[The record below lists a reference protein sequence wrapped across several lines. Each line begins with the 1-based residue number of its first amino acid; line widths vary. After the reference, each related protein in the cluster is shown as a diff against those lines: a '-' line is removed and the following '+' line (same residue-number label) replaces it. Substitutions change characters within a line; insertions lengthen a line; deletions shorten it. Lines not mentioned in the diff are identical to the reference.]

1 MKIQLGTTLGL
12 VALVLVV
19 GYIGYSEFPAQ
30 TAKAQAADQHQFKFA
45 QAMINTLESSQY
57 ENGDIIVY
65 TGSAPEA
72 MTINDWSQ
80 VKLVDKN
87 MIRTQAALAGYEEI
101 P

>member
-1 MKIQLGTTLGL
+1 MKMQKGTILGV

-19 GYIGYSEFPAQ
+19 GYIGYSEFPTQSA
-30 TAKAQAADQHQFKFA
+30 TAQAADQHYFKFA
-45 QAMINTLESSQY
+45 QVFINTLEAAQY
-57 ENGDIIVY
+57 EDGSIIVY
-65 TGSAPEA
+65 TGSAPE
-72 MTINDWSQ
+72 TITVNQWSQ